1 MKKYLFILGIMLSSM
16 VYADEIEVNGQFVIA
31 PISSEKCDAS
41 AITAPT
47 SDLSSDSPLLE
58 MVTSF
63 LTTDET
69 TSGIENV
76 VSDGY
81 KKDDIVTIYSMEG
94 QKQNELKRGIN
105 IVVDKQGSSRK
116 VLAK

>member
-1 MKKYLFILGIMLSSM
+1 MKKILIALLFCSQHIF
-16 VYADEIEVNGQFVIA
+16 ADNVEVNGQFVIA

-47 SDLSSDSPLLE
+47 SALSSDSPLLE

-69 TSGIENV
+69 TSGIDYV
-76 VSDGY
+76 VFDGY
-81 KKDDIVTIYSMEG
+81 KKDDIVTIYSMDG

-105 IVVDKQGSSRK
+105 IVVDKQGSARK
-116 VLAK
+116 VLVK